1 MRWERSSS
9 EISAIGAMA
18 EKVLVSTANK
28 SKARDE
34 PTGEAGLKFVLALNC
49 WECIGEL

>member
-9 EISAIGAMA
+9 EISANGAAA
-18 EKVLVSTANK
+18 EKALVSRANK

-34 PTGEAGLKFVLALNC
+34 PTGETGLKFVLALNC